1 MTAPSK
7 IHQQAAGKP
16 EGVTVCGRKPGPG
29 RLTTDPD
36 KVTCDVCIVTAL
48 RQDPPPRPRG
58 RGTKTVVDRLTEGR
72 GTLDLTGDDP
82 ARSAATK
89 TLVSRHLEEF
99 LELYRDELTKA
110 GR

>member
-48 RQDPPPRPRG
+48 RQDPPPQPRG
-58 RGTKTVVDRLTEGR
+58 RGRKTVIDRLGEGR
-72 GTLDLTGDDP
+72 ETLDLAGDDP

-89 TLVSRHLEEF
+89 TLVANHLEEF